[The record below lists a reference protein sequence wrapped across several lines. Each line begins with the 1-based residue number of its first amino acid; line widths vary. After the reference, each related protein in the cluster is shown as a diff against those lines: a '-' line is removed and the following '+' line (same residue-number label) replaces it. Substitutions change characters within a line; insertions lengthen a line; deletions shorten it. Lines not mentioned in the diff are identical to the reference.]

1 MMITRK
7 AVKRR
12 SAMVFEHTAVQGHVD
27 HLAELVKE

>member
-1 MMITRK
+1 MKATCK

-12 SAMVFEHTAVQGHVD
+12 SAMVFEPVDVQGHVD